1 MLPGAGG
8 WAGGAFAA
16 AGFVRRITVGVGACE
31 YPGGVV
37 TVRTALTV
45 GASALV
51 AVAVV
56 AAGLRPGPLT
66 VAVVVV
72 AAAVVAVVTVLC
84 LAAVDAVACGVV
96 DAVEADV
103 ELCGPRLAVGLGPDA
118 VALVAELAPGPAF
131 FFFVGFICGFG
142 GAGPGWSSTRR
153 EIAAQDSV
161 EVGAEVD
168 VAAGVEVDDVAEAC
182 DAALGLIEYVGL
194 RGVVLLDSG
203 GVGSALAGA
212 PSRGIP
218 SSSYLGIAGAG
229 SGAGPAAPLLIIA
242 SAGSERPTAT
252 TVVTSRTANNRG
264 RGMRFPFI
272 RGRKSHAHE

>member
-1 MLPGAGG
+1 MLPGADG

-16 AGFVRRITVGVGACE
+16 AGLVRRITVGVGACE

-51 AVAVV
+51 AVAVA

-66 VAVVVV
+66 VAAVVV
-72 AAAVVAVVTVLC
+72 AVVAVVTALC
-84 LAAVDAVACGVV
+84 LAAVDAVACGLVE
-96 DAVEADV
+96 AVEADV
-103 ELCGPRLAVGLGPDA
+103 EVCGPRSTVGLGPDV

-161 EVGAEVD
+161 AVGAAVD
-168 VAAGVEVDDVAEAC
+168 VAAGVEADDVAGAC
-182 DAALGLIEYVGL
+182 VAALGLI
-194 RGVVLLDSG
+194 
-203 GVGSALAGA
+203 
-212 PSRGIP
+212 
-218 SSSYLGIAGAG
+218 
-229 SGAGPAAPLLIIA
+229 
-242 SAGSERPTAT
+242 
-252 TVVTSRTANNRG
+252 
-264 RGMRFPFI
+264 M
-272 RGRKSHAHE
+272 

>member
-1 MLPGAGG
+1 M
-8 WAGGAFAA
+8 
-16 AGFVRRITVGVGACE
+16 RRITVGVGACE

-37 TVRTALTV
+37 TVRTALTA

-56 AAGLRPGPLT
+56 AAGLRPGLLT

-72 AAAVVAVVTVLC
+72 AAAAVVTVLC
-84 LAAVDAVACGVV
+84 LAAVDAAACGVV

-103 ELCGPRLAVGLGPDA
+103 EVCGPRLAVGLGPDA

-182 DAALGLIEYVGL
+182 VAALGLIEYVGL
-194 RGVVLLDSG
+194 RGVALLDSG

-218 SSSYLGIAGAG
+218 SSSYLGISGAG

-252 TVVTSRTANNRG
+252 TVVTSKTANNRG

-272 RGRKSHAHE
+272 RGRKSHAH